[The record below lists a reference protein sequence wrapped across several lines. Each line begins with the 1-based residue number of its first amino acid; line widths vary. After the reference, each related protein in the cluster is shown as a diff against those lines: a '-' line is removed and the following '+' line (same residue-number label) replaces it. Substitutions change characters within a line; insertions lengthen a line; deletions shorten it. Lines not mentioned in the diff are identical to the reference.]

1 MENEIIKTT
10 VINFE
15 IDWSK
20 PTILIETNWWV
31 LGPII
36 IISVA
41 GYLIWLY
48 KIKQN
53 FSVHELSVDISAKPK
68 MTFKVKRNTEN
79 LFIANRIY
87 LELVTRKAALPFD
100 EANDAIVEVY
110 DSWYTLFTT
119 IREEIKNVPGEYL
132 KSHNPTEELIGLTVN
147 ILNDGLRNHLTKYQ
161 ARFRKWYKIESEK
174 TENLNL
180 SPQDLQKLYSDYNNL
195 ITDLKAVNII
205 LISYSEELK
214 ILIKG

>member
-1 MENEIIKTT
+1 MENEITKTT
-10 VINFE
+10 LINFE

-20 PTILIETNWWV
+20 PTFLLESNWYI

-36 IISVA
+36 IISIGA
-41 GYLIWLY
+41 YLIWLY
-48 KIKQN
+48 KIKSN
-53 FSVHELSVDISAKPK
+53 FSVHEMSVNISAKPK
-68 MTFKVKRNTEN
+68 MTFKVKRNSEN

-87 LELVTRKAALPFD
+87 LELITRKAALPFD
-100 EANDAIVEVY
+100 EDDDVITEVY
-110 DSWYTLFTT
+110 DSWYTLFKT

-174 TENLNL
+174 TENKTL
-180 SPQDLQKLYSDYNNL
+180 SPQDLQRKYSDYDNL
-195 ITDLKAVNII
+195 VMDLKSVNTI
-205 LISYSEELK
+205 LLNYSNELK
-214 ILIKG
+214 KLIKG

>member
-1 MENEIIKTT
+1 MENEITKTT
-10 VINFE
+10 VLNFE
-15 IDWSK
+15 IDWSE

-36 IISVA
+36 LVSVI

-53 FSVHELSVDISAKPK
+53 YSVHELGVDISAKPK

-100 EANDAIVEVY
+100 EENDVIVEVY

-132 KSHNPTEELIGLTVN
+132 TSHNPTEELIGLTVN

-161 ARFRKWYKIESEK
+161 AKFRKWYGIESEK
-174 TENLNL
+174 AENSVL
-180 SPQDLQKLYSDYNNL
+180 SPQELQKKYSEYDYL
-195 ITDLKAVNII
+195 TTDLKAVNTI
-205 LISYSEELK
+205 LISYADELK
-214 ILIKG
+214 KLIKG